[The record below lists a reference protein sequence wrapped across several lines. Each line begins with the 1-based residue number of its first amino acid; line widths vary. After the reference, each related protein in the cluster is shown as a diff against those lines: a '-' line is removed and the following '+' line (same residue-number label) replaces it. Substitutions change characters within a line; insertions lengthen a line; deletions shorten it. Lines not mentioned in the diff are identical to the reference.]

1 MVPWG
6 VCSRPARARVWLHSA
21 RTSKVIWGKSDCND
35 VARLPDAGVGYNRTD
50 MTPETI
56 LPPEPQP
63 KRMGELSRIMG
74 VLFEPAKTFEDIAR
88 RPSWVVP
95 WLLLLLLGQMG
106 LVFDYALDKRVGFDR
121 VMQQQMESRLSQM
134 SPEQRATAERGM
146 EMQKKFAG
154 IGYYGFALIG
164 PILGGLIV
172 AGVLTGIVGGILSAG
187 VKFKQVL
194 AIFFYS
200 GVAQIIWSLLA
211 IVVMFLKPPEDF
223 NFRNP
228 LAFNPGAFM
237 DPASSSK
244 FLYALAT
251 SLDVFTFWRIFLI
264 AVGLKA
270 AAGKKLSMGGAV
282 AAVALPWA
290 VLALIGSAVAGMFG

>member
-1 MVPWG
+1 
-6 VCSRPARARVWLHSA
+6 
-21 RTSKVIWGKSDCND
+21 
-35 VARLPDAGVGYNRTD
+35 
-50 MTPETI
+50 MTPEPL
-56 LPPEPQP
+56 LPGEPEP
-63 KRMGELSRIMG
+63 KGMGEASRLVG
-74 VLFEPAKTFEDIAR
+74 VLFEPGKTFADIAR

-95 WLLLLLLGQMG
+95 WLLLTLLGPFG
-106 LVFDYALDKRVGFDR
+106 ILFDYVLDKRVGFDR
-121 VMQQQMESRLSQM
+121 IMMQQMESRMATM
-134 SPEQRATAERGM
+134 SPEQRAAAERGI

-164 PILGGLIV
+164 PILGGLIA

-200 GVAQIIWSLLA
+200 GVPSIIWALLA
-211 IVVMFLKPPEDF
+211 IVVMFLKPPEDY

-228 LAFNPGAFM
+228 LVFNLGAFM

-244 FLYALAT
+244 FLYAIA
-251 SLDVFTFWRIFLI
+251 SALDVFTFWRIFLI

-282 AAVALPWA
+282 FAVVIPWA
-290 VLALIGSAVAGMFG
+290 VLALVGATMAGIFG